1 MTRSATA
8 AGATKGTIMIEAHN
22 HRTGPRAKGARR
34 ARAITRAIAQDR
46 ACDWAVGATLA
57 IFLLVVLARI
67 GA

>member
-1 MTRSATA
+1 
-8 AGATKGTIMIEAHN
+8 MIEAHN